1 MADLATPGLSP
12 IERQRQ
18 RSQQVWSNR
27 SGWDGLY
34 QEAYDYVLPNRMPGG
49 LGKGKKPAQ
58 LIFDM
63 TGPNSAMHF
72 AGELQ
77 RQMFPAATPFTFET
91 GPLVAQQLQPK
102 QKDAWDKKLN
112 GVAQFAYPFFRSGDF
127 DTTMHEACTDLGIGT
142 GVVLPLKGP
151 SMDEPLRF
159 VCIPQGEVAVAQD
172 AWNRVN
178 YVSWKRC
185 NIGREAI
192 IEAWP
197 RGSYTKEFRE
207 AARAKPYQEVTVYQD
222 FYRLPDGR
230 WRFCAYLE
238 KAGNDTG
245 AADFIAEETYRTQ
258 PVAVGRFYR
267 WPGEAYGR
275 GPILFALP
283 TIKTVNKA
291 QELALKAAA
300 IQLLGIWGYRAGGTF
315 NPDTVRVGPGEFW
328 PMMSTGGVLG
338 PDVQR
343 LDPAGG
349 RLDVARMVISNSQAQ
364 IREALLDTRVFDDG
378 GTPASASEMALIANQ
393 NAKVHVGAY
402 GRLNQEI
409 IGVVV
414 PRALE
419 ILNEWRILPN
429 LMNFNQLMM
438 SMYINSPMLQ
448 ALKAEELNASI
459 NYYRLA
465 LELTG
470 TPQGAQRYVSTERL
484 MQHARQRLLVPPDLV
499 PTDAEI
505 AAAEQQ
511 AEAEAAA
518 AVLAEGAVKAAPQ
531 LVQAATN
538 DNGRA
543 AA

>member
-1 MADLATPGLSP
+1 MADPAAFPGLSP

-18 RSQQVWSNR
+18 RSTQVWNSR
-27 SGWDGLY
+27 GGWDSLY

-49 LGKGKKPAQ
+49 QGKTKKPAQ

-77 RQMFPAATPFTFET
+77 RQMFPVSTPFTFET
-91 GPLVAQQLQPK
+91 GPLVAQQLQPR

-112 GVAQFAYPFFRSGDF
+112 GVAQFVYPFFKTGEF
-127 DTTMHEACTDLGIGT
+127 DNCLYEACTDLGIGT
-142 GVVLPLKGP
+142 GVVLPMRGP

-159 VCIPQGEVAVAQD
+159 VCIPQGEVAIGQD

-178 YVSWKRC
+178 FVSWKRC

-197 RGSYTKEFRE
+197 RGSYTQEFRNT
-207 AARAKPYQEVTVYQD
+207 ARQKPYDEVTVFQD

-238 KAGNDTG
+238 KS
-245 AADFIAEETYRTQ
+245 AAQADIGFIAEETYRTQ
-258 PVAVGRFYR
+258 PVAVMRFYR

-291 QELALKAAA
+291 QELTLKAAA

-338 PDVQR
+338 PDVAR
-343 LDPAGG
+343 LDPAAG
-349 RLDVARMVISNSQAQ
+349 RLDVARLVISGGQSQ
-364 IREALLDTRVFDDG
+364 IREALLDTRIHDDG
-378 GTPASASEMALIANQ
+378 GTPASASEMALVAGQ

-402 GRLNQEI
+402 GRLNTE
-409 IGVVV
+409 GVGVIV
-414 PRALE
+414 PRAME
-419 ILNEWRILPN
+419 ILAEWRILPN
-429 LMNFNQLMM
+429 LMSFNELMTT
-438 SMYINSPMLQ
+438 MYINSPMLQ
-448 ALKAEELNASI
+448 QLKADELNASI

-465 LELTG
+465 LEITG
-470 TPQGAQRYVSTERL
+470 TAQGAARYVSIDRL
-484 MQHARQRLLVPPDLV
+484 LEHARRRLLVPPDVV
-499 PTDAEI
+499 PTEAEI
-505 AAAEQQ
+505 KAAEQQ
-511 AEAEAAA
+511 AAGEQVA
-518 AVLAEGAVKAAPQ
+518 AVAGEAAVKAAPQ
-531 LVQAATN
+531 LVQAAAN
-538 DNGRA
+538 ENQA